1 MSDEDL
7 VGIVI
12 ASHSPRIAEGTVEL
26 AREMA
31 GEDVRIVAAG
41 GLSDGTLGTDAALIA
56 QAIQDADAGAGVLVL
71 ADIGSAVLSTQMAF
85 GMLDPDLAARVRLSG
100 GPIVEGA
107 VVAAVQASVGD
118 PLEDVLKAAEEAAD
132 IDKHVD

>member
-1 MSDEDL
+1 MSDDEL

-12 ASHSPRIAEGTVEL
+12 VSHSPRIAEGTVEL

-31 GEDVRIVAAG
+31 GEDVRLVAAG
-41 GLSDGTLGTDAALIA
+41 GLADGTLGTDAALIA
-56 QAIQDADAGAGVLVL
+56 QAIRDADAGAGVLVL

-85 GMLDPDLAARVRLSG
+85 GMLDTDLSARVRLSG

-118 PLEDVLKAAEEAAD
+118 PLDDVLKAAEEAAD

>member
-1 MSDEDL
+1 MSDDEL

-12 ASHSPRIAEGTVEL
+12 VSHSPRIAEGTVEL

-31 GEDVRIVAAG
+31 GEDVRLVAAG
-41 GLSDGTLGTDAALIA
+41 GLADGTLGTDAALIA
-56 QAIQDADAGAGVLVL
+56 QAIRDADAGAGVLVL

-85 GMLDPDLAARVRLSG
+85 GMLEPDLAARVRLSG

-118 PLEDVLKAAEEAAD
+118 PLDDVLKAAEEAAD